1 MTSVFG
7 DLDTTQIGDDPY
19 YTKPDTYWA
28 LCTDFKNHTN
38 KDGQVQ
44 AVITWTID
52 EPDNE
57 YHGNNQQEY
66 YPLFPGRK
74 WEELSADEKKRM
86 KYFKKRLRE
95 AFDLS
100 ETEIQNLKYSDVIGT
115 GAYITLVERPD
126 KNNPN
131 KKYINVGDAV
141 SKRMFNEQK
150 DTADST
156 SVSLGL

>member
-28 LCTDFKNHTN
+28 ICTDFKNITS
-38 KDGQVQ
+38 KDGSEQ

-57 YHGNNQQEY
+57 YHGNNIQEY

-74 WEELSADEKKRM
+74 WEEYTADEKKRT

-100 ETEIQNLKYSDVIGT
+100 ETQIQALKFSDLIGI
-115 GAYITLVERPD
+115 GAYITLVE
-126 KNNPN
+126 NPSKTDET
-131 KKYINVGDAV
+131 KKYINVNKAT
-141 SKRMFNEQK
+141 SKRLHDEEKNS
-150 DTADST
+150 ADST
-156 SVSLGL
+156 SASLGL